1 VCFLDRAD
9 SRSRLF
15 PTYGSDSRA
24 RDGAILGIRDGPDGT
39 LNKWI
44 QAWFRIN
51 APTWIGDAECQMTT
65 PTTVYARLGSTC
77 GIGRISTYRNPFR
90 RHDIPRENS
99 HLRCS
104 HERPSARSYWS
115 TSPCRNSWE
124 PSPHKQFPP
133 PPAAAVRSNSIHSHK
148 HTHTNTPSRSEAK
161 THHKPFQSKKKYR
174 NVDCLRCSTSFVWKL
189 RKSLRREQTPFKLV
203 LTDNSPTNE
212 NEVTSWSLC
221 IVRIT
226 KDSIK
231 FSCSH
236 PDLYTRGNQRVTNNN
251 LQPFVQ
257 NTASP

>member
-1 VCFLDRAD
+1 MSLGWDAGIERVTVTVRIREWFRSGLVALPDCFRREIGKTRKQGEAWARLRRNWLVCFLDRAER
-9 SRSRLF
+9 RSRLF

-65 PTTVYARLGSTC
+65 PTAVCARLGSTC
-77 GIGRISTYRNPFR
+77 RIGRISTYRNPFR

-124 PSPHKQFPP
+124 PFPHKQFPT

-161 THHKPFQSKKKYR
+161 THHKPFQSKKK
-174 NVDCLRCSTSFVWKL
+174 
-189 RKSLRREQTPFKLV
+189 
-203 LTDNSPTNE
+203 
-212 NEVTSWSLC
+212 
-221 IVRIT
+221 I
-226 KDSIK
+226 
-231 FSCSH
+231 
-236 PDLYTRGNQRVTNNN
+236 
-251 LQPFVQ
+251 
-257 NTASP
+257 